1 MWLQTKVSTC
11 EHQISHDFSIK
22 LVQGEFEEQ
31 AHKRRARKKSK
42 SLAPTK
48 KGQERRMLD
57 NKTQQAKER
66 QRMELPTVQ
75 LDLQPYNYPYS
86 VGAYPGLSTILL
98 TPPFKPL
105 LG

>member
-1 MWLQTKVSTC
+1 MWLHTKVTTC

-31 AHKRRARKKSK
+31 AQKRRTNKQYKSCAK
-42 SLAPTK
+42 GKT
-48 KGQERRMLD
+48 GQERRKQD
-57 NKTQQAKER
+57 NKTQQAKDR

-86 VGAYPGLSTILL
+86 LGAYPGLSTILL
-98 TPPFKPL
+98 EPPFEPL

>member
-1 MWLQTKVSTC
+1 MWLHTKVSTC

-31 AHKRRARKKSK
+31 AHKRRTRKKSK
-42 SLAPTK
+42 SLAPVK
-48 KGQERRMLD
+48 KGQERRKQD
-57 NKTQQAKER
+57 KKTQQAKER
-66 QRMELPTVQ
+66 QKMDLPTVQ

-86 VGAYPGLSTILL
+86 LGAYPGLSTILL
-98 TPPFKPL
+98 EPSFEPP